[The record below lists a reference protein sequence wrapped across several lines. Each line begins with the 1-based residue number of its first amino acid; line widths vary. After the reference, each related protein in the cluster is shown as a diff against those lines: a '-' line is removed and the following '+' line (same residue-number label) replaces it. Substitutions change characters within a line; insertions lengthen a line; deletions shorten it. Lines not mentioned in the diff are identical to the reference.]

1 MMFRVN
7 GEQRSWREGMT
18 VADLLRD
25 IDDSHHYA
33 VVRIDRKHVS
43 RPYFEK
49 TQIPDNSEVFL
60 IPLIAGG

>member
-1 MMFRVN
+1 MFRVN
-7 GEQRSWREGMT
+7 GDQRSWREGMT

-33 VVRIDRKHVS
+33 VVRIDHKHVS

-49 TQIPDNSEVFL
+49 TRIPDNSEVFL

>member
-1 MMFRVN
+1 MMVRVN
-7 GEQRSWREGMT
+7 GELRSWREGMT

-33 VVRIDRKHVS
+33 VVRIDHKHVS

>member
-1 MMFRVN
+1 MLRVN
-7 GEQRSWREGMT
+7 GKQRSWYEGMT

-25 IDDSHHYA
+25 IGDSHHYA
-33 VVRIDRKHVS
+33 VVRINDKHVS

-49 TQIPDNSEVFL
+49 TQIPENSEMFL